1 MEKSL
6 ILTRAKSASIA
17 HDFTT
22 ATRLYKELLSEDQS
36 NVEYLKQLG
45 SIYVQAGEDEKAIP
59 YYQQIITFYPHYVE
73 AMNSLGAIYRRLKR
87 YEESIE
93 ILQRALDEDRQ
104 LPTVNYNLGFTY
116 KEMGNYKDAIDSF
129 EKVIHSNPDDVLA
142 YNHLGSIY
150 FAQKDYQKS
159 IASYKRGLQIDH
171 NHPILNYN
179 LAHCYEASNNVADAI
194 RCYKLALKTRP
205 GWKDAIK
212 DYTVLLMSVSDNKEA
227 ADIIKQGIKLYPNN
241 TEMLILLGDIYLNNY
256 DYSEAEKIFKKA
268 SSLEP
273 ENVKSLIGLSKAL
286 EKSDKSEYALDAIMS
301 ALELEPENQV
311 AQKQYAQS
319 LLSEKDYD
327 EAKNV
332 IDSLDKPEN
341 SKDLQLLDLN
351 GQYYICKDN
360 EEKAKVYYDKIK
372 HINHHYKDYMINAA
386 NRFAQRGKY
395 EKAEIYA
402 SEYLVHR
409 PESVDGYNTMGK
421 INYLKED
428 YDKAMEYYKKGL
440 KLGKNNAQAEKWIKT
455 ISDQVNREKLFAE
468 KVEEIEEEA
477 AKEESLKEAQNSN
490 ENNDAETDDFD
501 FSVIG
506 STSPLQEGLTKEED
520 DIWNVGDEDE
530 EAVEENSPEEEKKES
545 EDKKLPQENEP
556 KMVELANDE
565 ELADFFDDK
574 KNDDLDQS
582 LESPAEN
589 KEVEEKEEEKEKEP
603 EYVEAIPSERKNA
616 DDTLAEGLS
625 QEEEEDPFDL
635 FGDPVPSRESE
646 EYEEEIEEPVRKTDK
661 YEKPSRIEKEDR
673 PDFDSLPDMNQLH
686 NYARE
691 AAETMM
697 SAQKMANQMTRQQE
711 VLQRQTEEALRNA
724 MENIQN
730 MQAQKMLEQDR
741 KLESLMDSPEEM
753 YVEPKKEEV
762 LSQDDFALEEKTSD
776 MDALLTEDFVKERP
790 AEEEV
795 VAVEE
800 NPQEES
806 EFSEEDENDNLKE
819 KVTSLTTQDMLKTI
833 ERILSDDDAASSNAD
848 KIEMFKKLR
857 LLCDYLP
864 ETEKDTFQSCR
875 NRMLIDYIISKL
887 SGKPGLLITA
897 QSLIKSGILGEA
909 YDSQLEKKCD
919 EEMNNELIR
928 KVIKIMKSMACQLED
943 KALSEAM
950 KASADNILERIELVD
965 LKSQIFQ

>member
-490 ENNDAETDDFD
+490 EKNDAETDDFD

-603 EYVEAIPSERKNA
+603 EYVEAIPSERKNT

-646 EYEEEIEEPVRKTDK
+646 EYEEEIEEPVRKTEK

>member
-22 ATRLYKELLSEDQS
+22 AARLYKELLSEDQS

-440 KLGKNNAQAEKWIKT
+440 KLGKKNAQAEKWIKT

-603 EYVEAIPSERKNA
+603 EYVEAIPSERKNT

-646 EYEEEIEEPVRKTDK
+646 EYEEEIEEPVRKIEK

-806 EFSEEDENDNLKE
+806 EFPEEEENDNLKE

>member
-22 ATRLYKELLSEDQS
+22 AARLYKELLSDDQS

-490 ENNDAETDDFD
+490 ENNEAETDDFD

-603 EYVEAIPSERKNA
+603 EYVEAIPSERKNS
-616 DDTLAEGLS
+616 DDALAEGLS

-646 EYEEEIEEPVRKTDK
+646 EYEEEIEGPVRKTEK

-673 PDFDSLPDMNQLH
+673 PDFDSLLDMNQLH

-806 EFSEEDENDNLKE
+806 EFPEEEENDNLKE

>member
-22 ATRLYKELLSEDQS
+22 AARLYKELLSDDQS

-603 EYVEAIPSERKNA
+603 EYVEAIPSERKNS
-616 DDTLAEGLS
+616 DDALAEGLS

-646 EYEEEIEEPVRKTDK
+646 EYEEEIEEPVRKTEK

>member
-22 ATRLYKELLSEDQS
+22 AARLYKELLSDDQS

-455 ISDQVNREKLFAE
+455 ISDQVNREKIFAE

-574 KNDDLDQS
+574 KNDDLDQL

-646 EYEEEIEEPVRKTDK
+646 EYEEEIEEPVRKTEK
-661 YEKPSRIEKEDR
+661 YEKPLRIEKEDR

-730 MQAQKMLEQDR
+730 MQAQKMREQDR
-741 KLESLMDSPEEM
+741 KIESLMDSPEEM

>member
-22 ATRLYKELLSEDQS
+22 AARLYKELLSDDQS

-616 DDTLAEGLS
+616 DDALAEGLS

-646 EYEEEIEEPVRKTDK
+646 EYEEEIEEPVRKTEK

-730 MQAQKMLEQDR
+730 MQAQKMHEQDR

-800 NPQEES
+800 NPQEEN
-806 EFSEEDENDNLKE
+806 EFPEEEKNDNLKE

-919 EEMNNELIR
+919 DEMNNELIR

>member
-22 ATRLYKELLSEDQS
+22 AARLYKELLSEDQS

-603 EYVEAIPSERKNA
+603 EYVEAIPSERKNS
-616 DDTLAEGLS
+616 DDALAEGLS

-806 EFSEEDENDNLKE
+806 EFPEEDENDNLKE

>member
-22 ATRLYKELLSEDQS
+22 AARLYKELLSDDQS

-530 EAVEENSPEEEKKES
+530 EALEENSPEEEKKES

-616 DDTLAEGLS
+616 DDALAEGLS

-646 EYEEEIEEPVRKTDK
+646 EYEEEIEEPVRKTEK

-730 MQAQKMLEQDR
+730 MQAKKMLEQDR

-806 EFSEEDENDNLKE
+806 EFPEEEENDNLKE

>member
-22 ATRLYKELLSEDQS
+22 AARLYKELLSDDQS

-530 EAVEENSPEEEKKES
+530 EPVEENSPEEEKKES

-589 KEVEEKEEEKEKEP
+589 KEVEEKEEEKEIEP

-646 EYEEEIEEPVRKTDK
+646 EYEEEIEEPVGKTEK
-661 YEKPSRIEKEDR
+661 YVKPSRIEKEDR

-686 NYARE
+686 NYAIE

-806 EFSEEDENDNLKE
+806 EFPEEEENDNLKE

>member
-22 ATRLYKELLSEDQS
+22 AARLYKELLSDDQS

-273 ENVKSLIGLSKAL
+273 GNVKSLIGLSKAL

-301 ALELEPENQV
+301 ALKLEPENQV

-530 EAVEENSPEEEKKES
+530 EALEENSLEEEKKES

-582 LESPAEN
+582 LENPAEN

-603 EYVEAIPSERKNA
+603 EYVEAIPSDRKNA
-616 DDTLAEGLS
+616 DDALAEGLS

-646 EYEEEIEEPVRKTDK
+646 EYEEEIEEPVGKTEK

-730 MQAQKMLEQDR
+730 MQAQKMREQDR

>member
-22 ATRLYKELLSEDQS
+22 ATRLYKELLSDDQS

-603 EYVEAIPSERKNA
+603 EYVEAIPSERKNS
-616 DDTLAEGLS
+616 DDALAEGLS

-848 KIEMFKKLR
+848 KIDMFKKLR

-919 EEMNNELIR
+919 DEMNNELIR

>member
-22 ATRLYKELLSEDQS
+22 AARLYKELLSDDQS

-468 KVEEIEEEA
+468 KVEEIEEET

-530 EAVEENSPEEEKKES
+530 EPVEENSPEEEKKES

-646 EYEEEIEEPVRKTDK
+646 EYEEEIEEPVRKTEK

-741 KLESLMDSPEEM
+741 KLESLMDTPEEM

>member
-22 ATRLYKELLSEDQS
+22 AARLYKELLSDDQS

-468 KVEEIEEEA
+468 KVEEIEEET

-646 EYEEEIEEPVRKTDK
+646 EYEEEIEEPVRKTEK

>member
-22 ATRLYKELLSEDQS
+22 AARLYKELLSDDQS

-301 ALELEPENQV
+301 ALKLEPENQV

-530 EAVEENSPEEEKKES
+530 EALEENSLEEEKKES

-582 LESPAEN
+582 LENPAEN

-603 EYVEAIPSERKNA
+603 EYVEAIPSDRKNA
-616 DDTLAEGLS
+616 DDALAEGLS

-646 EYEEEIEEPVRKTDK
+646 EYEEEIEEPVGKTEK

-730 MQAQKMLEQDR
+730 MQAQKMREQDR
-741 KLESLMDSPEEM
+741 KIESLMDSPEEM

>member
-22 ATRLYKELLSEDQS
+22 AARLYKELLSDDQS

-603 EYVEAIPSERKNA
+603 EYVEAIPSERKNS
-616 DDTLAEGLS
+616 DDALAEGLS

-661 YEKPSRIEKEDR
+661 YEKPSIIEKEDR

-806 EFSEEDENDNLKE
+806 EFPEEEENDNLKE

-928 KVIKIMKSMACQLED
+928 KVINIMKSMACQLED

>member
-22 ATRLYKELLSEDQS
+22 AARLYKELLSDDQS

-490 ENNDAETDDFD
+490 ENNDVETDDFD

-603 EYVEAIPSERKNA
+603 EYVEAIPSERKNS
-616 DDTLAEGLS
+616 DDALAEGLS

-646 EYEEEIEEPVRKTDK
+646 EYEEEIEEPVRKTEK

-673 PDFDSLPDMNQLH
+673 PDFDSLLDMNQLH

-919 EEMNNELIR
+919 DEMNNEKQLIKR
-928 KVIKIMKSMACQLED
+928 IFLEV
-943 KALSEAM
+943 LF
-950 KASADNILERIELVD
+950 L
-965 LKSQIFQ
+965 F

>member
-22 ATRLYKELLSEDQS
+22 AARLYKELLSDDQS

-455 ISDQVNREKLFAE
+455 ISDQVNREKIFAE

-520 DIWNVGDEDE
+520 DIWNVGDE

-574 KNDDLDQS
+574 KNDDLDQL

-646 EYEEEIEEPVRKTDK
+646 EYEEEIEEPVRKTEK
-661 YEKPSRIEKEDR
+661 YEKPLRIEKEDR

-730 MQAQKMLEQDR
+730 MQAQKMREQDR
-741 KLESLMDSPEEM
+741 KIESLMDSPEEM

>member
-22 ATRLYKELLSEDQS
+22 ATRLYKELLSDDQS

-603 EYVEAIPSERKNA
+603 EYVEAIPSERKNL
-616 DDTLAEGLS
+616 DDALAEGLS

-646 EYEEEIEEPVRKTDK
+646 EYEEEIEEPVRKTEK

-806 EFSEEDENDNLKE
+806 EFPEEEENDNLKE

>member
-22 ATRLYKELLSEDQS
+22 AARLYKELLSDDQS

-603 EYVEAIPSERKNA
+603 EYVEAIPSERKNS
-616 DDTLAEGLS
+616 DDALAEGLS

-661 YEKPSRIEKEDR
+661 YEKPSIIEKEDR

-730 MQAQKMLEQDR
+730 MQAQKMREQDR
-741 KLESLMDSPEEM
+741 KIESLMDSPEEM

-806 EFSEEDENDNLKE
+806 EFPEEEENDNLKE

-928 KVIKIMKSMACQLED
+928 KVINIMKSMACQLED

>member
-22 ATRLYKELLSEDQS
+22 AARLYKELLSEDQS

-589 KEVEEKEEEKEKEP
+589 KEVEEKEEEKEIEP
-603 EYVEAIPSERKNA
+603 EYIEAIPSERKNA
-616 DDTLAEGLS
+616 DDALAEGLS

-646 EYEEEIEEPVRKTDK
+646 EYEEEIEEPVRKTEK

-800 NPQEES
+800 NPQEEI
-806 EFSEEDENDNLKE
+806 EFPEEDENDNLKE

>member
-22 ATRLYKELLSEDQS
+22 AARLYKELLSDDQS

-730 MQAQKMLEQDR
+730 MQAQKMREQDR
-741 KLESLMDSPEEM
+741 KIESLMDSPEEM

>member
-22 ATRLYKELLSEDQS
+22 AARLYKELLSDDQS

-468 KVEEIEEEA
+468 KVEEIEEET

-490 ENNDAETDDFD
+490 ENNDVETDDFD

-589 KEVEEKEEEKEKEP
+589 KEVEEKEEEKEIEP

-646 EYEEEIEEPVRKTDK
+646 EYEEEIEEPVRKTEK

>member
-22 ATRLYKELLSEDQS
+22 AARLYKELLSEDQS

-468 KVEEIEEEA
+468 KVEEIEEET

-589 KEVEEKEEEKEKEP
+589 KEVEEKEEEKEIEP
-603 EYVEAIPSERKNA
+603 EYVEAIPSERKNT

-646 EYEEEIEEPVRKTDK
+646 EYEEEIEEPVRKIEK

-806 EFSEEDENDNLKE
+806 EFPEEDENDNLKE

>member
-22 ATRLYKELLSEDQS
+22 ATRLYKELLSDDQS

-421 INYLKED
+421 INYVKED

-616 DDTLAEGLS
+616 DDALAEGLS

-646 EYEEEIEEPVRKTDK
+646 EYEEEIEEPVRKIEK

-806 EFSEEDENDNLKE
+806 EFPEEEENDNLKE

>member
-22 ATRLYKELLSEDQS
+22 AARLYKELLSEDQS

-616 DDTLAEGLS
+616 DDALAEGLS

-646 EYEEEIEEPVRKTDK
+646 EYEEEIEEPVRKTEK

-697 SAQKMANQMTRQQE
+697 SAQKMVNQMTRQQE

-730 MQAQKMLEQDR
+730 MQAKKMLEQDR

-806 EFSEEDENDNLKE
+806 EFPEEEENDNLKE

>member
-22 ATRLYKELLSEDQS
+22 AARLYKELLSDDQS

-241 TEMLILLGDIYLNNY
+241 TDMLILLGDIYLNNY

-477 AKEESLKEAQNSN
+477 AKEESLKEAHNSN

-603 EYVEAIPSERKNA
+603 EYVEAIPSERKNL
-616 DDTLAEGLS
+616 DDALAEGLS

-646 EYEEEIEEPVRKTDK
+646 EYEEEIEEPVRKTEK

-730 MQAQKMLEQDR
+730 MQAQKMREQDR
-741 KLESLMDSPEEM
+741 KIESLMDSPEEM

-795 VAVEE
+795 VAVED

-806 EFSEEDENDNLKE
+806 EFPEEEENDNLKE

>member
-22 ATRLYKELLSEDQS
+22 AARLYKELLSEDQS

-440 KLGKNNAQAEKWIKT
+440 KLGKTNAQAEKWIKT

-589 KEVEEKEEEKEKEP
+589 TEVEEKEEEKEKEP

-616 DDTLAEGLS
+616 DDALAEGLS

-646 EYEEEIEEPVRKTDK
+646 EYEEEIEEPVRKIEK

-806 EFSEEDENDNLKE
+806 EFPEEEENDNLKE

-919 EEMNNELIR
+919 DEMNNELIR

-943 KALSEAM
+943 KSLSEAM

>member
-22 ATRLYKELLSEDQS
+22 AARLYKELLSDDQS

-490 ENNDAETDDFD
+490 ENNDVETDDFD

-530 EAVEENSPEEEKKES
+530 EPVEENSPEEEKKES

-589 KEVEEKEEEKEKEP
+589 KEVEEKEEEKEIEP

-646 EYEEEIEEPVRKTDK
+646 EYEEEIEEPVRKTEK

-806 EFSEEDENDNLKE
+806 EFPEEEKNDNLKE

-919 EEMNNELIR
+919 DEMNNELIR

>member
-22 ATRLYKELLSEDQS
+22 AARLYKELLSDDQS

-603 EYVEAIPSERKNA
+603 EYVEAIPSERKNS
-616 DDTLAEGLS
+616 DDALAEGLS

-646 EYEEEIEEPVRKTDK
+646 EYEEEIEGPVRKTEK

-673 PDFDSLPDMNQLH
+673 PDFDSLSDMNQLH

-806 EFSEEDENDNLKE
+806 EFPEEEENDNLKE

>member
-22 ATRLYKELLSEDQS
+22 ATRLYKELLSDDQS

-603 EYVEAIPSERKNA
+603 EYVEAIPSERKNL
-616 DDTLAEGLS
+616 DDALAEGLS

-646 EYEEEIEEPVRKTDK
+646 EYEEEIEEPVRKTEK

-806 EFSEEDENDNLKE
+806 EFPEEEENDNLKE

-919 EEMNNELIR
+919 DEMNNELIR

>member
-22 ATRLYKELLSEDQS
+22 AARLYKELLSEDQS

-603 EYVEAIPSERKNA
+603 EYVEAIPSERKNS
-616 DDTLAEGLS
+616 DDALAEGLS

-661 YEKPSRIEKEDR
+661 YEKPSIIEKEDR

-806 EFSEEDENDNLKE
+806 EFPEEDENDNLKE

-833 ERILSDDDAASSNAD
+833 ERILSDDDAAYSNAD

>member
-22 ATRLYKELLSEDQS
+22 AARLYKELLSDDQS

-212 DYTVLLMSVSDNKEA
+212 EYTVLLMSVSDNKEA

-530 EAVEENSPEEEKKES
+530 EPVEENSPEEEKKES

-589 KEVEEKEEEKEKEP
+589 KEVEEKEEEKEIEP

-616 DDTLAEGLS
+616 DDALAEGLS

-646 EYEEEIEEPVRKTDK
+646 EYEEEIEEPVRKTEK

-730 MQAQKMLEQDR
+730 MQAKKMLEQDR

-806 EFSEEDENDNLKE
+806 EFSEEEENDNLKE

>member
-22 ATRLYKELLSEDQS
+22 AARLYKELLSDDQS
-36 NVEYLKQLG
+36 NVEYLKELG

-603 EYVEAIPSERKNA
+603 EYVEAIPSERINA

-646 EYEEEIEEPVRKTDK
+646 EYEEEIEEPVRKTEK

-806 EFSEEDENDNLKE
+806 EFPEEDENDNLKE

-919 EEMNNELIR
+919 DEMNNELIR

>member
-22 ATRLYKELLSEDQS
+22 AARLYKELLSEDQS

-194 RCYKLALKTRP
+194 RCYKLALKIRP

-530 EAVEENSPEEEKKES
+530 EAVEEISPEEEKKES

-582 LESPAEN
+582 LESPAE
-589 KEVEEKEEEKEKEP
+589 KEEVEEKEEEKEKEP

-806 EFSEEDENDNLKE
+806 EFPEEEENDNLKE
-819 KVTSLTTQDMLKTI
+819 EVTSLTTQDMLKTI

>member
-22 ATRLYKELLSEDQS
+22 AARLYKELLSDDQS

-468 KVEEIEEEA
+468 KVEEIEEET

-490 ENNDAETDDFD
+490 ENNDVETDDFD

-603 EYVEAIPSERKNA
+603 EYVEAIPSERKNT

-646 EYEEEIEEPVRKTDK
+646 EYEEEIEEPVRKTEK

-806 EFSEEDENDNLKE
+806 EFPEEEENDNLKE

>member
-22 ATRLYKELLSEDQS
+22 ATRLYKELLSDDQS

-341 SKDLQLLDLN
+341 SKDLQLLDLS

-603 EYVEAIPSERKNA
+603 EYVEAIPSERKNL
-616 DDTLAEGLS
+616 DDALAEGLS

-646 EYEEEIEEPVRKTDK
+646 EYEEEIEEPVRKTEK

-806 EFSEEDENDNLKE
+806 EFPEEDENDNLNE

-919 EEMNNELIR
+919 DEMNNELIR

>member
-22 ATRLYKELLSEDQS
+22 AARLYKELLSDDQS

-646 EYEEEIEEPVRKTDK
+646 EYEEEIEEPVRKTEK

-730 MQAQKMLEQDR
+730 MQAKKMLEQDR

-806 EFSEEDENDNLKE
+806 EFPEEEENDNLKE

>member
-22 ATRLYKELLSEDQS
+22 AARLYKELLSDDQS

-616 DDTLAEGLS
+616 DDALAEGLS

-646 EYEEEIEEPVRKTDK
+646 EYEEEIEEPVRKTEK
-661 YEKPSRIEKEDR
+661 HEKPSRIEKEDR

-730 MQAQKMLEQDR
+730 MQAKKMLEQDR

-806 EFSEEDENDNLKE
+806 EFPEEEENDNLKE

>member
-22 ATRLYKELLSEDQS
+22 AARLYKELLSDDQS

-468 KVEEIEEEA
+468 KVEEIEEET

-582 LESPAEN
+582 LESPVEN

-646 EYEEEIEEPVRKTDK
+646 EYEEEIEEPVRKTEK

-673 PDFDSLPDMNQLH
+673 PDFDSLSDMNQLH

-800 NPQEES
+800 NPQEER
-806 EFSEEDENDNLKE
+806 EFPEEDENDNLKE

-965 LKSQIFQ
+965 LKSQIF

>member
-22 ATRLYKELLSEDQS
+22 AARLYKELLSDDQS

-212 DYTVLLMSVSDNKEA
+212 EYTVLLMSVSDNKEA

-589 KEVEEKEEEKEKEP
+589 KEVEEKEEEKEIEP
-603 EYVEAIPSERKNA
+603 EYVEAIPSERKNS
-616 DDTLAEGLS
+616 DDALAEGLS

-848 KIEMFKKLR
+848 KIDMFKKLR

-919 EEMNNELIR
+919 DEMNNELIR